1 MKRFIP
7 LIADTLLAALC
18 AFILFFT
25 LVRYYHGAAAG
36 LAAGI
41 CGGLAAGGAAYVYIS
56 LKQKKNDSAA
66 AAGAGA
72 AKLCTHLALLDPREA
87 ERLFASCL
95 KGAEQKNGRIEDE
108 KNAYFLH
115 FAPEPADM
123 DDLLEAARADTDKN
137 KNKIFVCCAAT
148 QKCTEFAE
156 CAGIEIA
163 AAGKLYKMFEDAG
176 ALPQKYLG
184 ERARV
189 KFFARV
195 KARFSKRICLPAF
208 WSGATLMFFSYFT
221 YYPIYYIAAG
231 ALMLALCAAAA
242 IFGKSR
248 KG

>member
-95 KGAEQKNGRIEDE
+95 KGAEQKNGRIEDGE
-108 KNAYFLH
+108 NAYFLH

-123 DDLLEAARADTDKN
+123 DDLLEAARADTD

-163 AAGKLYKMFEDAG
+163 AAGKLYKMF
-176 ALPQKYLG
+176 
-184 ERARV
+184 
-189 KFFARV
+189 
-195 KARFSKRICLPAF
+195 
-208 WSGATLMFFSYFT
+208 
-221 YYPIYYIAAG
+221 
-231 ALMLALCAAAA
+231 
-242 IFGKSR
+242 
-248 KG
+248 